1 MPNGPELVPVPALN
15 IDAELAARVARG
27 DSAAMTALVR
37 RYTRAVM
44 TVLQKRLRQTELAL
58 DLTQETFLI
67 AFERLRSD
75 GIDDPDRLAGFLRQT
90 AINLAIGEQ
99 RKINR
104 RRTEADDKS
113 IASAVDETAG
123 PAVLLEREQVGGMVR
138 RLIGELPMQ
147 RDREL
152 LWRYY
157 VLGHDKEQLCRD
169 FVLGVEHFD
178 RVLHRARSRLREL
191 VEKNDAAL

>member
-1 MPNGPELVPVPALN
+1 MPNGPDLVPAPAPT

-27 DSAAMTALVR
+27 DSAAMAELVR
-37 RYTRAVM
+37 RYTRAVT
-44 TVLQKRLRQTELAL
+44 TVLQKRLRHADQAL
-58 DLTQETFLI
+58 DLAQETFLI

-99 RKINR
+99 RKTNR
-104 RRTEADDKS
+104 RRTEVDDKS
-113 IASAVDETAG
+113 IASAIDEAAG
-123 PAVLLEREQVGGMVR
+123 PAMLLEREQVDGLVR

-169 FVLGVEHFD
+169 FSLGVEHFD

-191 VEKNDAAL
+191 VEKNHAAL

>member
-1 MPNGPELVPVPALN
+1 MPNGPELVPVPAPN

-27 DSAAMTALVR
+27 DSAAMTALVQ

-104 RRTEADDKS
+104 RRTDADDRS

-123 PAVLLEREQVGGMVR
+123 PAVLLEREQVGILVR

-157 VLGHDKEQLCRD
+157 VLGHDKEQLCRE

>member
-1 MPNGPELVPVPALN
+1 MPNGPELVPVPAAT
-15 IDAELAARVARG
+15 IDAQLAARVAQG
-27 DSAAMTALVR
+27 DSAAMTALVQ

-44 TVLQKRLRQTELAL
+44 TVLQKRLRQSELAS

-104 RRTEADDKS
+104 RRTDADDKS
-113 IASAVDETAG
+113 IASAVDEAAG
-123 PAVLLEREQVGGMVR
+123 PAMLLEREQVGGLVR
-138 RLIGELPMQ
+138 RLISELPMQ

-157 VLGHDKEQLCRD
+157 VLGHDKEQLCRV
-169 FVLGVEHFD
+169 FALGAEHFD
-178 RVLHRARSRLREL
+178 RVLHRARSRLRDL

>member
-1 MPNGPELVPVPALN
+1 MPNGPELVPAPALP
-15 IDAELAARVARG
+15 IDAELAARVAKG
-27 DSAAMTALVR
+27 DSEAMTALVQ

-67 AFERLRSD
+67 VFERLRGD

-99 RKINR
+99 RKLNR
-104 RRTEADDKS
+104 RRTESDNQS
-113 IASAVDETAG
+113 IASAIDETAG
-123 PAVLLEREQVGGMVR
+123 PAAQLEREQAGGMVR

-157 VLGHDKEQLCRD
+157 VLGHDKDRLCRD
-169 FVLGVEHFD
+169 FSLGVEHFD
-178 RVLHRARSRLREL
+178 RVLHRARGRLREL
-191 VEKNDAAL
+191 VEKNHGAL